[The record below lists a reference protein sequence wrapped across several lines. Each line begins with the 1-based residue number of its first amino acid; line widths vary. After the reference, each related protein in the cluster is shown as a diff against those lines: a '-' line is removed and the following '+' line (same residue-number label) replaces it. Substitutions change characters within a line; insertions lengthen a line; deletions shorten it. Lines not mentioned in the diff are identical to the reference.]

1 MCEDIVKMIEE
12 EKLILIVRTRQEKN
26 GYRLC
31 EKIYGNFTKGAI
43 K

>member
-1 MCEDIVKMIEE
+1 MREDIVKLIEE

-26 GYRLC
+26 GYRSR